1 MGEGDHRE
9 PAWGGDQ
16 EPVHGDARGAGGFLH
31 PVSCSSGSQD
41 WSHETDGGLGQ
52 QNPSVTQAGGDG
64 CDGEERDHLALGAL
78 WLWYAL
84 SSPNTSFLLGLSKRK
99 TPRQVRFMQISKHPV
114 LGKHCGSWLVGPALT
129 THRALPG
136 GPRVLRLQRVS

>member
-64 CDGEERDHLALGAL
+64 CDGEEETT
-78 WLWYAL
+78 WLW
-84 SSPNTSFLLGLSKRK
+84 GLSGCGMHCRPL
-99 TPRQVRFMQISKHPV
+99 TPLSFWVF
-114 LGKHCGSWLVGPALT
+114 
-129 THRALPG
+129 
-136 GPRVLRLQRVS
+136 PRERPRDK